1 MPTAENEIAAQ
12 VVDAAVSIHKFLG
25 PGLLESAYSAA
36 LQIEFDERGLACERE
51 VPISARYHDRP
62 LGIVYRA
69 DLLVEGRVLIEV
81 KAVLG
86 PEALHLAQ
94 LLSYLRLG
102 QWSLGLLLNFNSPLM
117 KDGIRRVVNSH

>member
-1 MPTAENEIAAQ
+1 MAEDEIAAQ

-25 PGLLESAYSAA
+25 PGLLESAYAAA
-36 LQIEFDERGLACERE
+36 LQIEFDERGLVCERE

-69 DLLVEGRVLIEV
+69 ELLVEGRVLIEV

-86 PEALHLAQ
+86 PEPLHLAQ

-102 QWSLGLLLNFNSPLM
+102 NWRLGLLLNFNSPLM
-117 KDGIRRVVNSH
+117 KDGIRRVVNSR